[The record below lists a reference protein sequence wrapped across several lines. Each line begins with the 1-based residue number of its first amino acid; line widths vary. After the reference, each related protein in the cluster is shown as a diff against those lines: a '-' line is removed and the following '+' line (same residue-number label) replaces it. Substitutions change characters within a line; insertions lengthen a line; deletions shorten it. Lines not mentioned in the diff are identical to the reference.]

1 MTSPA
6 SQPERVGS
14 SRRQFLAT
22 SSAVAAGAALTTGLT
37 FDRSAHAGVD
47 DTLKIG
53 LIGCGGRGSGAAKN
67 ALLADAN
74 CKLTA
79 LGDVF
84 PDRLTQGLNNL
95 KGDGEIADKVAVTD
109 EHCYTGFD
117 AYKGV
122 LQSGVDV
129 VILATP
135 PHFRPLHL
143 RAAVEAGKHI
153 FCEKPVAVDAPG
165 VRSVLETAE
174 LARQKRLNLVSGL
187 CWRYDLGVRE
197 TMKRIKDGAI
207 GDVVSMQS
215 NYLAGPLWSFE
226 RQPGWSDMEYQMRN
240 WMYYTW
246 LSGDHIVEQFVH
258 TLDKALWTMGDE
270 PPVSCI
276 GLGGRQ
282 QRTERPKWGQI
293 YDHHSVIYEYP
304 NDVRVFAFARQMAG
318 TANDNEHYIFGTKGK
333 ASVLKNSIKGETNW
347 RYKGNKPSMYDVE
360 HQELFAAIRKGET
373 INNGVYMARSTMMA
387 ILGRDACYTGK
398 ELNWDESLASNLD
411 LSPPSYDWIALPT
424 PPVPIPGIAQTQL
437 ASRA

>member
-14 SRRQFLAT
+14 SRRKFLAAST
-22 SSAVAAGAALTTGLT
+22 LAAGALAARLGIE
-37 FDRSAHAGVD
+37 RSSHAGAD
-47 DTLKIG
+47 DTLKVG

-67 ALLADAN
+67 ALLADKN

-79 LGDVF
+79 VADVF
-84 PDRLTQGLNNL
+84 PDRLSQGLANL
-95 KGDGEIADKVAVTD
+95 KNDGEIADKVAVAD
-109 EHCYTGFD
+109 EQCFTGFD
-117 AYKGV
+117 AYKGL
-122 LQSGVDV
+122 LQSDVDV

-143 RAAVEAGKHI
+143 KAAIDANKHV

-165 VRSVLETAE
+165 VRSVLETVE

-197 TMKRIKDGAI
+197 TMKRIQDGAI
-207 GDVVSMQS
+207 GDIVSMQS

-226 RQPGWSDMEYQMRN
+226 RQPGWSDMEYQLRN

-270 PPVSCI
+270 PPKSCI

-304 NDVRVFAFARQMAG
+304 NDVRVFAFARQMHG

-333 ASVLKNSIKGETNW
+333 ASVLKHSIKGETNW
-347 RYKGNKPSMYDVE
+347 RYKGDKPSMYDVE
-360 HQELFAAIRKGET
+360 HQELFAAIRKGEP

-387 ILGRDACYTGK
+387 IIGRDACYTGK
-398 ELNWDESLASNLD
+398 ELNWDESLASNVD
-411 LSPPSYDWIALPT
+411 LSPPQYDWIAMPM
-424 PPVPIPGIAQTQL
+424 PAVPIPGSTQV
-437 ASRA
+437 ASRS